1 MTSKKRKSKKP
12 SATKESPAKPLEN
25 EVFFVDRS
33 SGKYELVD
41 GLKNLGLNVERHDD
55 HFTQTT
61 LDVEWISHCGEK
73 QWIIVSSDKN
83 IKKNPLEIQA
93 VLNAKVAAFF
103 FTSASISSQQQIEA
117 FSKALKRI
125 SNFVLNQE
133 RPFIARIS
141 PDGTV
146 ELWINHKGEDL
157 IEQRN
162 ERLKQKKRQKE
173 QDEMLKN
180 LADAFGSELFD

>member
-1 MTSKKRKSKKP
+1 M
-12 SATKESPAKPLEN
+12 
-25 EVFFVDRS
+25 
-33 SGKYELVD
+33 VD

-73 QWIIVSSDKN
+73 RWIIVSSDKN

-93 VLNAKVAAFF
+93 VLNSKVAAFF
-103 FTSASISSQQQIEA
+103 FTSASISSKQQIEA
-117 FSKALKRI
+117 FTKALKRI
-125 SNFVLNQE
+125 SSFVLNQE

-141 PDGTV
+141 PDGSV

-157 IEQRN
+157 IEQRK
-162 ERLKQKKRQKE
+162 ERLKEKKRQKN
-173 QDEMLKN
+173 QDEMLQN
-180 LADAFGSELFD
+180 LADAFGDSLPNNEK